1 MNDFKKLPKMK
12 CGGHVK
18 KYADGGDV
26 EASPSAWHVYDS
38 RTGERANNTDYKNL
52 KTASRA
58 VDRLDE
64 NYGSSRYTVKAAQPP
79 KPSGPVNMT
88 GYMGNTGGKPE
99 TGNYKSGSGGGG
111 AGYVPGSRNP
121 FDPDSPLNRK
131 KGGRVT
137 KKVGTV
143 KKNK

>member
-1 MNDFKKLPKMK
+1 MKEFKTLPKMK
-12 CGGHVK
+12 TGGRVK
-18 KYADGGDV
+18 KYADGGDIEV
-26 EASPSAWHVYDS
+26 APSAWHVYDS

-79 KPSGPVNMT
+79 KP
-88 GYMGNTGGKPE
+88 
-99 TGNYKSGSGGGG
+99 GSGGGG